1 MTLPL
6 FYMEIHSVRNGCL
19 WTLLSPINQPRDHA
33 WLSCFAIIAYDFL
46 ALECCILRC
55 CGVNGCWELALY
67 PFLTCGQFI
76 PSLRQ
81 PAQFKWDEIDR
92 VGCLKLIDNISSG
105 IKAVLNAQGSE
116 ETIKKNFKLTHKI
129 GTMSTFY
136 FQTNIS
142 SNNYSN
148 SINITSF
155 ES

>member
-1 MTLPL
+1 MTLPI

-33 WLSCFAIIAYDFL
+33 WLSCFAIIAYGFL
-46 ALECCILRC
+46 ALECCIIHC
-55 CGVNGCWELALY
+55 CQVSGCWETALHQ
-67 PFLTCGQFI
+67 FFTCGLFI
-76 PSLRQ
+76 PSMQQ
-81 PAQFKWDEIDR
+81 PAQFESNKIDI
-92 VGCLKLIDNISSG
+92 VGCFWLIDNISSG

-116 ETIKKNFKLTHKI
+116 ETIKYIFTVTHKI

-148 SINITSF
+148 PINITSF